1 MNKKE
6 LINKISEEN
15 EQLRKNIE
23 LLKQESI
30 RLESDIIKLESI
42 KSDDSLRKKI
52 QEESGRK
59 ERKERK
65 ERSERKCFRF
75 RNILK

>member
-15 EQLRKNIE
+15 DQLRRNIE

-42 KSDDSLRKKI
+42 KSDDSSRKKI

-65 ERSERKCFRF
+65 CFRF

>member
-15 EQLRKNIE
+15 EQLRRNIE

-30 RLESDIIKLESI
+30 RLESDIIKLETV
-42 KSDDSLRKKI
+42 KSDKI
-52 QEESGRK
+52 QEER

-65 ERSERKCFRF
+65 EQRERKERKERKCFRF